1 MNSLLLN
8 KWKKVIWMSKVK
20 KEGYSKGTLFK
31 KTLPYIFREKKLVI
45 VTLMLAIGVAG
56 LTTITPLIT
65 KKVLDEYIPA
75 SDMSKVLWAL
85 LIYLAL
91 TIVVV
96 MMRYFLQYLQ
106 TLTGMHI
113 EKHIREEAIRKI
125 DYLPVD
131 YYSLEPDGK
140 IVAKITSDSNGV
152 RTFYMTMFS
161 IVNALI
167 NIIIVYVGLIILEP
181 MLGLIILALVPII
194 LVWITVYRRKVHGY
208 YLDLRE
214 TGSRITGKLNE
225 LISGAL
231 IIQDFNQETQ
241 MMGEYKDLVNRYN
254 YNDVKANTINIYFGW
269 ELLIALKRLTEVA
282 ILYFLGFEAINVGG
296 ILVTAGLI
304 TTFLNYID
312 RMINP
317 INAIFNNLNELEDS
331 LVAANRVYM
340 FLDEANDTR
349 ILDGESAPEQI
360 KGEVEFKHIQFAYIE
375 DNYVLKDL
383 SLKVEAGKK
392 IGIVGHTGSGKSS
405 LMNLLLGYNDYQS
418 GELLVDGVDIK
429 TYNKASYRKNLG
441 IVLQTPAL
449 FAGTIKSNVT
459 MERDYSDEEV
469 LEVLK
474 EVGADYLLDKSDLG
488 LEMPISFKGENLSL
502 GEKQLISFA
511 RILLRKP
518 KILVLDEATAN
529 IDSETELKIKHAMDV
544 VAKGR
549 TTFIIAH
556 RLSTIKDADEI
567 VVLDHGVIVGRGSHS
582 SLYETCPIYKD
593 MYDSQFEKT
602 KE

>member
-1 MNSLLLN
+1 
-8 KWKKVIWMSKVK
+8 MSKK
-20 KEGYSKGTLFK
+20 KAEGYSKSTLFK
-31 KTLPYIFREKKLVI
+31 KTLPYIFREKWLVI
-45 VTLMLAIGVAG
+45 ITLLMAGGVAG
-56 LTTITPLIT
+56 LTTLTPLLT
-65 KKVLDEYIPA
+65 KEILDVHIKNNN
-75 SDMSKVLWAL
+75 MNGVLWNL
-85 LIYLAL
+85 LWYFLITL
-91 TIVVV
+91 VVV
-96 MMRYFLQYLQ
+96 ILRYLLNYFQ

-113 EKHIREEAIRKI
+113 EKNIREEAIRKI

-161 IVNALI
+161 ITNALL
-167 NIIIVYVGLIILEP
+167 NIVIVYIGLIVLEP
-181 MLGLIILALVPII
+181 MLGIIILALVPII

-231 IIQDFNQETQ
+231 IIQDFNQEEP
-241 MMGEYKDLVNRYN
+241 MLDEYKALVNRYN
-254 YNDVKANTINIYFGW
+254 YNDKKANTINIYFGW
-269 ELLIALKRLTEVA
+269 ELLIALKRLAEVG
-282 ILYFLGFEAINVGG
+282 ILFFLGFQALDVAGVT
-296 ILVTAGLI
+296 VTAGLI
-304 TTFLNYID
+304 TTFMTYLD

-331 LVAANRVYM
+331 LVAANRVFM
-340 FLDEANDTR
+340 FIDEPNDTR
-349 ILDGESAPEQI
+349 ILDGLPAPEEI
-360 KGEVEFKHIQFAYIE
+360 TGKVEFKHIKFAYVG

-383 SLKVEAGKK
+383 SLTVEPGKK
-392 IGIVGHTGSGKSS
+392 IGIVGHTGSGKTS

-449 FAGTIKSNVT
+449 FAGTIRSNVT
-459 MERDYSDEEV
+459 MEREYPDDEVRQVIE
-469 LEVLK
+469 
-474 EVGADYLLDKSDLG
+474 EVGAGYMLKKSDLG
-488 LEMPISFKGENLSL
+488 LDTPISFKGENLSL
-502 GEKQLISFA
+502 GEKQLLSFA

-529 IDSETELKIKHAMDV
+529 IDSETETRIKHAMDV

-567 VVLDHGVIVGRGSHS
+567 VVLDHGIIVGRGSHS
-582 SLYETCPIYKD
+582 HLYDTCAIYKD
-593 MYDSQFEKT
+593 MYDSQFEKN
-602 KE
+602 KK

>member
-1 MNSLLLN
+1 
-8 KWKKVIWMSKVK
+8 MSKQDK
-20 KEGYSKGTLFK
+20 NYSKSTLFK
-31 KTLPYIFREKKLVI
+31 KTLPYMKKEKWLI
-45 VTLMLAIGVAG
+45 LLSLILSIGVAI
-56 LTTITPLIT
+56 LTTIAPLLT
-65 KKVLDEYIPA
+65 KRIIDEFIPDNQLEKTFQFLIIYFVLI
-75 SDMSKVLWAL
+75 
-85 LIYLAL
+85 I
-91 TIVVV
+91 IVVT
-96 MMRYFLQYLQ
+96 MRYFGQYFQ

-113 EKHIREEAIRKI
+113 EKNLREEAIRKV

-131 YYSLEPDGK
+131 YFSLEPDGK

-161 IVNALI
+161 IVNSLL
-167 NIIIVYVGLIILEP
+167 NIAIVYVGLIILEP
-181 MLGLIILALVPII
+181 LLGLIILAVVPII
-194 LVWITVYRRKVHGY
+194 LIWITVYRKKVHKY

-231 IIQDFNQETQ
+231 IIQDFNQEEN
-241 MMGEYKDLVNRYN
+241 MLGEYKDLVNRYN
-254 YNDVKANTINIYFGW
+254 YNDKKANTINIYFGW
-269 ELLIALKRLTEVA
+269 ELLVVVRRLAETG
-282 ILYFLGFEAINVGG
+282 ILFFLGFQATEIGG
-296 ILVTAGLI
+296 IVVTAGLI
-304 TTFLNYID
+304 TTFIDYIT

-331 LVAANRVYM
+331 LVAANRV
-340 FLDEANDTR
+340 FLFMDEENDTR
-349 ILDGESAPEQI
+349 VLDGDPAPAEIQ
-360 KGEVEFKHIQFAYIE
+360 GSVEFKHIKFAYIE

-405 LMNLLLGYNDYQS
+405 LMNLLLGYNDYQD
-418 GELLVDGVDIK
+418 GNLLVDGVDIK
-429 TYNKASYRKNLG
+429 TYNKASYRKHLG

-449 FAGTIKSNVT
+449 FAGTIRSNVT
-459 MERDYSDEEV
+459 MERDYPDEEIIKV
-469 LEVLK
+469 IE
-474 EVGADYLLDKSDLG
+474 EVGAGYMLTKNELG
-488 LEMPISFKGENLSL
+488 LDTPISFKGDNLSL
-502 GEKQLISFA
+502 GEKQLLSFA

-529 IDSETELKIKHAMDV
+529 IDSETEIRIKHAMDV

-567 VVLDHGVIVGRGSHS
+567 VVLDHGQIVGQGSHTH
-582 SLYETCPIYKD
+582 LYQTCPIYQD
-593 MYDSQFEKT
+593 MYDSQFEKN
-602 KE
+602 K

>member
-1 MNSLLLN
+1 
-8 KWKKVIWMSKVK
+8 MSKK
-20 KEGYSKGTLFK
+20 KTEGYSKSTLFK
-31 KTLPYIFREKKLVI
+31 KTLPYIFREKWLVI
-45 VTLMLAIGVAG
+45 ITLLMAGGVAG
-56 LTTITPLIT
+56 LTTLTPLLT
-65 KKVLDEYIPA
+65 KEILDVFIPENN
-75 SDMSKVLWAL
+75 MNGVLWNL
-85 LIYLAL
+85 LWYFLITL
-91 TIVVV
+91 VVV
-96 MMRYFLQYLQ
+96 ILRYLLNYLQ

-113 EKHIREEAIRKI
+113 EKNIREEAIRKI

-161 IVNALI
+161 ITNALL
-167 NIIIVYVGLIILEP
+167 NIVIVYIGLIVLEP

-231 IIQDFNQETQ
+231 IIQDFNQEEP
-241 MMGEYKDLVNRYN
+241 MLDEYKALVNRYN
-254 YNDVKANTINIYFGW
+254 YNDKKANTINIYFGW
-269 ELLIALKRLTEVA
+269 ELLIALKRLAEVG
-282 ILYFLGFEAINVGG
+282 ILFFLGFQALDVAGVI
-296 ILVTAGLI
+296 VTAGLI
-304 TTFLNYID
+304 TTFMTYLD

-331 LVAANRVYM
+331 LVAANRVFM
-340 FLDEANDTR
+340 FIDEPNDTR
-349 ILDGESAPEQI
+349 ILDGMPAPLEI
-360 KGEVEFKHIQFAYIE
+360 TGKVEFKHIKFAYVA

-383 SLKVEAGKK
+383 SLTVEAGKK
-392 IGIVGHTGSGKSS
+392 IGIVGHTGSGKTS

-449 FAGTIKSNVT
+449 FAGTIRSNVT
-459 MERDYSDEEV
+459 MERDYPDEEV
-469 LEVLK
+469 RRVIE
-474 EVGADYLLDKSDLG
+474 EVGAGYMLKKSELG
-488 LEMPISFKGENLSL
+488 LDTPISFKGENLSL
-502 GEKQLISFA
+502 GEKQLLSFA

-529 IDSETELKIKHAMDV
+529 IDSETETRIKHAMDV

-567 VVLDHGVIVGRGSHS
+567 VVLDHGVIVGRGSHTH
-582 SLYETCPIYKD
+582 LYDTCAIYKD
-593 MYDSQFEKT
+593 MYDSQFEKN
-602 KE
+602 KQ

>member
-1 MNSLLLN
+1 M
-8 KWKKVIWMSKVK
+8 K
-20 KEGYSKGTLFK
+20 KEKWLILLSLI
-31 KTLPYIFREKKLVI
+31 LS
-45 VTLMLAIGVAG
+45 IGVAI
-56 LTTITPLIT
+56 LTTIAPLLT
-65 KKVLDEYIPA
+65 KRIIDEFIPDNQLEKTFQFLIIYFVLI
-75 SDMSKVLWAL
+75 
-85 LIYLAL
+85 I
-91 TIVVV
+91 IVVT
-96 MMRYFLQYLQ
+96 MRYFGQYFQ

-113 EKHIREEAIRKI
+113 EKNLREEAIRKV

-131 YYSLEPDGK
+131 YFSLEPDGK

-161 IVNALI
+161 IVNSLL
-167 NIIIVYVGLIILEP
+167 NIAIVYVGLIILEP
-181 MLGLIILALVPII
+181 LLGLIILAVVPII
-194 LVWITVYRRKVHGY
+194 LIWITVYRKKVHKY

-231 IIQDFNQETQ
+231 IIQDFNQEEN
-241 MMGEYKDLVNRYN
+241 MLGEYKDLVNRYN
-254 YNDVKANTINIYFGW
+254 YNDKKANTINIYFGW
-269 ELLIALKRLTEVA
+269 ELLVVVRRLAETG
-282 ILYFLGFEAINVGG
+282 ILFFLGFQATEIGG
-296 ILVTAGLI
+296 IVVTAGLI
-304 TTFLNYID
+304 TTFIDYIT

-331 LVAANRVYM
+331 LVAANRV
-340 FLDEANDTR
+340 FLFMDEENDTR
-349 ILDGESAPEQI
+349 VLDGDPAPAEIQ
-360 KGEVEFKHIQFAYIE
+360 GSVEFKHIKFAYIE

-405 LMNLLLGYNDYQS
+405 LMNLLLGYNDYQD
-418 GELLVDGVDIK
+418 GNLLVDGVDIK
-429 TYNKASYRKNLG
+429 TYNKASYRKHLG

-449 FAGTIKSNVT
+449 FAGTIRSNVT
-459 MERDYSDEEV
+459 MERDYPDEEIIKV
-469 LEVLK
+469 IE
-474 EVGADYLLDKSDLG
+474 EVGAGYMLTKNELG
-488 LEMPISFKGENLSL
+488 LDTPISFKGDNLSL
-502 GEKQLISFA
+502 GEKQLLSFA

-529 IDSETELKIKHAMDV
+529 IDSETEIRIKHAMDV

-567 VVLDHGVIVGRGSHS
+567 VVLDHGQIVGQGSHTH
-582 SLYETCPIYKD
+582 LYQTCPIYQD
-593 MYDSQFEKT
+593 MYDSQFEKN
-602 KE
+602 K

>member
-1 MNSLLLN
+1 MNNTLLN
-8 KWKKVIWMSKVK
+8 KWKRVMRMSKK
-20 KEGYSKGTLFK
+20 HQEGYSKSTLFK
-31 KTLPYIFREKKLVI
+31 KTLPYIKKEWKLVLI
-45 VTLMLAIGVAG
+45 TFILAILVAV

-65 KKVLDEYIPA
+65 KEILDVYIPGKNM
-75 SDMSKVLWAL
+75 DMILWL
-85 LIYLAL
+85 LGAYFLM

-96 MMRYFLQYLQ
+96 IMRYFLQYLQ

-113 EKHIREEAIRKI
+113 EKNLREDAIRKI

-161 IVNALI
+161 IMNALL
-167 NIIIVYVGLIILEP
+167 NILIVYAGLIYLKPI
-181 MLGLIILALVPII
+181 LGLIILALVPII

-231 IIQDFNQETQ
+231 IIQDFNQEEN
-241 MMGEYKDLVNRYN
+241 MMNEYKDLVNRYN

-269 ELLIALKRLTEVA
+269 ELLMILKRLAE
-282 ILYFLGFEAINVGG
+282 IG
-296 ILVTAGLI
+296 ILFYIGYESLATVGLTAGLI
-304 TTFLNYID
+304 TTFLNYLD

-331 LVAANRVYM
+331 LVAANRVYQFM
-340 FLDEANDTR
+340 DEANDTR
-349 ILDGESAPEQI
+349 VLDGAPAPKEI
-360 KGEVEFKHIQFAYIE
+360 EGNVEFKHIRFAYIE

-383 SLKVEAGKK
+383 SLSVPAGKK

-405 LMNLLLGYNDYQS
+405 LMNLLLGYNDYQE

-429 TYNKASYRKNLG
+429 QYNKASYRKNLG

-449 FAGTIKSNVT
+449 FAGTIRSNVT
-459 MERDYSDEEV
+459 MERDYPDAEVIEV
-469 LEVLK
+469 LN
-474 EVGADYLLDKSDLG
+474 EVGAGYMLKKNTLG
-488 LEMPISFKGENLSL
+488 LDTPISFKGENLSL
-502 GEKQLISFA
+502 GEKQLLSFA

-529 IDSETELKIKHAMDV
+529 IDSETEIKIKHAMDV

-567 VVLDHGVIVGRGSHS
+567 VVLDHGQIVGKGSHLH
-582 SLYETCPIYKD
+582 LYETCSIYKD
-593 MYDSQFEKT
+593 MYDSQFEKN
-602 KE
+602 K

>member
-1 MNSLLLN
+1 MP
-8 KWKKVIWMSKVK
+8 KK
-20 KEGYSKGTLFK
+20 KEGYSKSTLFK
-31 KTLPYIFREKKLVI
+31 KTLPYIKKEWKLVLI
-45 VTLMLAIGVAG
+45 TLFLNIGIAL
-56 LTTITPLIT
+56 LTTITPLFT
-65 KKVLDEYIPA
+65 KEILDTYIPA
-75 SDMSKVLWAL
+75 NNIEMILWLIGAYL
-85 LIYLAL
+85 LCTI
-91 TIVVV
+91 IVVV
-96 MMRYFLQYLQ
+96 MRYFGQYLQ
-106 TLTGMHI
+106 TLAGMHI
-113 EKHIREEAIRKI
+113 ERNLREDAIRKI

-131 YYSLEPDGK
+131 YFSLEPDGK

-161 IVNALI
+161 IINAII
-167 NIIIVYVGLIILEP
+167 NIVIVYVGLIYLKPI
-181 MLGLIILALVPII
+181 LGLIILAIVPLI
-194 LVWITVYRRKVHGY
+194 LIWITVYRRKVHKY

-231 IIQDFNQETQ
+231 IIQDFNQEDN
-241 MMGEYKDLVNRYN
+241 MMNEYKELVNRYN

-269 ELLIALKRLTEVA
+269 ELLTILKRLAE
-282 ILYFLGFEAINVGG
+282 IG
-296 ILVTAGLI
+296 ILFFIGYEALGSAGITAGLI
-304 TTFLNYID
+304 TTFIGYLD

-331 LVAANRVYM
+331 LVAANRVYQFM
-340 FLDEANDTR
+340 DEANDTR
-349 ILDGESAPEQI
+349 ILDGKEAPDEI
-360 KGEVEFKHIQFAYIE
+360 KGDVEFKHIRFAYIE

-383 SLKVEAGKK
+383 SLSVPAGKK

-405 LMNLLLGYNDYQS
+405 LMNLLLGYNDYQE

-429 TYNKASYRKNLG
+429 IYNKASYRKNLG

-449 FAGTIKSNVT
+449 FAGTIRSNVT
-459 MERDYSDEEV
+459 MERDYPDEEV
-469 LEVLK
+469 IKVIE
-474 EVGADYLLDKSDLG
+474 EVGAGYMLAKSELG
-488 LEMPISFKGENLSL
+488 LDTPISFKGENLSL
-502 GEKQLISFA
+502 GEKQLLSFA

-529 IDSETELKIKHAMDV
+529 IDSETEIRIKHAMDV

-567 VVLDHGVIVGRGSHS
+567 VVLDHGIIVGKGSHTH
-582 SLYETCPIYKD
+582 LYDTCPIYKD
-593 MYDSQFEKT
+593 MYDSQFEKN
-602 KE
+602 KVKGQ

>member
-1 MNSLLLN
+1 MP
-8 KWKKVIWMSKVK
+8 KKK
-20 KEGYSKGTLFK
+20 KEGYSKSTLFK
-31 KTLPYIFREKKLVI
+31 KTLPYIKREWKLVLI
-45 VTLMLAIGVAG
+45 TLLLNIGIAF
-56 LTTITPLIT
+56 LTTVTPLFT
-65 KKVLDEYIPA
+65 KEILDTYIPA
-75 SDMSKVLWAL
+75 QDMKMILW
-85 LIYLAL
+85 LIGAYLIC

-96 MMRYFLQYLQ
+96 VMRYFSQYLQ
-106 TLTGMHI
+106 TLAGMHI
-113 EKHIREEAIRKI
+113 EKKLREDAIRKI

-131 YYSLEPDGK
+131 YFSLEPDGK

-161 IVNALI
+161 IINALI
-167 NIIIVYVGLIILEP
+167 NIIIVYIGLIVLKPI
-181 MLGLIILALVPII
+181 LGLIILAIVPII

-231 IIQDFNQETQ
+231 IIQDFNQEEN
-241 MMGEYKDLVNRYN
+241 MMDEYKELVNRYN
-254 YNDVKANTINIYFGW
+254 YNDIKANTINIYFGW
-269 ELLIALKRLTEVA
+269 ELLMILKRLAE
-282 ILYFLGFEAINVGG
+282 IG
-296 ILVTAGLI
+296 ILFFIGYEALGDAGITAGLI
-304 TTFLNYID
+304 TTFIGYLD

-331 LVAANRVYM
+331 LVAANRVYQFM
-340 FLDEANDTR
+340 DEANDTR
-349 ILDGESAPEQI
+349 ILDGEAAPDEI
-360 KGEVEFKHIQFAYIE
+360 NGDVEFKHIRFAYIE

-383 SLKVEAGKK
+383 SLFVPAGRK

-405 LMNLLLGYNDYQS
+405 LMNLLLGYNDYQE
-418 GELLVDGVDIK
+418 GELLVDGIDIK

-449 FAGTIKSNVT
+449 FAGTIRSNVT
-459 MERDYSDEEV
+459 MEREYPDEEIINV
-469 LEVLK
+469 IE
-474 EVGADYLLDKSDLG
+474 EVGAGYMLSKSELG
-488 LEMPISFKGENLSL
+488 LDTPISFKGENLSL
-502 GEKQLISFA
+502 GEKQLLSFA

-529 IDSETELKIKHAMDV
+529 IDSETEIRIKHAMDV

-567 VVLDHGVIVGRGSHS
+567 VVLDHGIIVGQGSHTH
-582 SLYETCPIYKD
+582 LYETCPIYKD
-593 MYDSQFEKT
+593 MYDSQFEKN
-602 KE
+602 K

>member
-1 MNSLLLN
+1 MR
-8 KWKKVIWMSKVK
+8 K
-20 KEGYSKGTLFK
+20 KETVYSKSTLFK
-31 KTLPYIFREKKLVI
+31 KTLPYILKEKWLV
-45 VTLMLAIGVAG
+45 LLAFVLSIGVAV
-56 LTTITPLIT
+56 LTTISPLLT
-65 KKVLDEYIPA
+65 KKILDEFIAIQATNKIIEY
-75 SDMSKVLWAL
+75 
-85 LIYLAL
+85 LIIYFVFII
-91 TIVVV
+91 IVVI
-96 MMRYFLQYLQ
+96 MRYFLQYVQ

-113 EKHIREEAIRKI
+113 EKNLREDAIRKI

-161 IVNALI
+161 IINALL
-167 NIIIVYVGLIILEP
+167 NICIVYVGLILLEP
-181 MLGLIILALVPII
+181 MLGLIILAVVPVI
-194 LVWITVYRRKVHGY
+194 LIWITIYRKKVHGY

-231 IIQDFNQETQ
+231 IIQDFNQEEN
-241 MMGEYKDLVNRYN
+241 MMDEYKELVNRYN

-269 ELLIALKRLTEVA
+269 ELLVIVRRLAETG
-282 ILYFLGFEAINVGG
+282 ILFYLGFQATQIGG
-296 ILVTAGLI
+296 IVVTAGLI
-304 TTFLNYID
+304 TTFLDYLA

-331 LVAANRVYM
+331 LVAANRVFM
-340 FLDEANDTR
+340 FMDEDNDTR
-349 ILDGESAPEQI
+349 VLDGEEAPEEI
-360 KGEVEFKHIQFAYIE
+360 IGAVEFEHIKFAYID

-405 LMNLLLGYNDYQS
+405 LMNLLLGYNDYQE
-418 GELLVDGVDIK
+418 GRLLVDGVDIK

-449 FAGTIKSNVT
+449 FAGTIRSNVT
-459 MERDYSDEEV
+459 MERDIYTDEEITKV
-469 LEVLK
+469 IE
-474 EVGADYLLDKSDLG
+474 EVGAGYMLSKNELG
-488 LEMPISFKGENLSL
+488 LDTPISFRGENLSL
-502 GEKQLISFA
+502 GEKQLLSFA

-529 IDSETELKIKHAMDV
+529 IDSETEIKIKQAMDV

-567 VVLDHGVIVGRGSHS
+567 VVLDHGEIVGKGSHS
-582 SLYETCPIYKD
+582 SLYQECPIYKD
-593 MYDSQFEKT
+593 MYDSQFEQNK
-602 KE
+602 

>member
-1 MNSLLLN
+1 
-8 KWKKVIWMSKVK
+8 MSKK
-20 KEGYSKGTLFK
+20 QDGYSKSTLFK
-31 KTLPYIFREKKLVI
+31 KTLPYILKEKKLVI
-45 VTLMLAIGVAG
+45 ITLLLSLLVAG
-56 LTTITPLIT
+56 LTTLTPLIT
-65 KKVLDEYIPA
+65 KEILDVFIPSKNMEKVI
-75 SDMSKVLWAL
+75 VAL
-85 LIYLAL
+85 IWYLVI
-91 TIVVV
+91 TIIVV
-96 MMRYFLQYLQ
+96 MMRYVLHYLQ
-106 TLTGMHI
+106 MLTGMHI
-113 EKHIREEAIRKI
+113 EKNIREEAIRKI

-131 YYSLEPDGK
+131 YFSLEPDGK

-161 IVNALI
+161 ILNALI
-167 NIIIVYVGLIILEP
+167 NIAIVYVGLIILEP
-181 MLGLIILALVPII
+181 MLGLLILALVPII
-194 LVWITVYRRKVHGY
+194 LFWITVYRKKVHSY

-231 IIQDFNQETQ
+231 IIQDFNQEDN
-241 MMGEYKDLVNRYN
+241 MLNEYKELVDRYN
-254 YNDVKANTINIYFGW
+254 YNDKKANTINIYFGW
-269 ELLIALKRLTEVA
+269 ELLIGLKRLAEIGLLFFLGYQSIEVA
-282 ILYFLGFEAINVGG
+282 G
-296 ILVTAGLI
+296 IVVTAGLI
-304 TTFLNYID
+304 TTFLNYLD

-331 LVAANRVYM
+331 LVAANRVFM
-340 FLDEANDTR
+340 FIDEPNDTR
-349 ILDGESAPEQI
+349 VLDGEEAPNEI
-360 KGEVEFKHIQFAYIE
+360 KGEVIFRNIKFAYVGN
-375 DNYVLKDL
+375 NYVLNNVSL
-383 SLKVEAGKK
+383 SVKAGKK

-405 LMNLLLGYNDYQS
+405 LMNLLLGYNDYQE

-429 TYNKASYRKNLG
+429 RYNKYSYRKNLG
-441 IVLQTPAL
+441 IVLQNPAL

-469 LEVLK
+469 TKVIE
-474 EVGADYLLDKSDLG
+474 EVGAGYMLKKNELG
-488 LEMPISFKGENLSL
+488 INTPISFKGDNLSL
-502 GEKQLISFA
+502 GEKQLLSFA

-529 IDSETELKIKHAMDV
+529 IDSETEIRIKNAMDV

-567 VVLDHGVIVGRGSHS
+567 VVLDHGVIVGKGSHNH
-582 SLYETCPIYKD
+582 LYENCNIYRD
-593 MYDSQFEKT
+593 MYDSQFQNK

>member
-1 MNSLLLN
+1 
-8 KWKKVIWMSKVK
+8 MSKK
-20 KEGYSKGTLFK
+20 IDGYSKSTLFK
-31 KTLPYIFREKKLVI
+31 KTLPYILKEKKFVI
-45 VTLMLAIGVAG
+45 ITLLLAIMVAG

-65 KKVLDEYIPA
+65 KEIIDVFIPA
-75 SDMSKVLWAL
+75 KDMKNVLL
-85 LIYLAL
+85 YLVFYLII
-91 TIVVV
+91 TVVV
-96 MMRYFLQYLQ
+96 VLMRYFLQYLQ

-113 EKHIREEAIRKI
+113 EKNIREEAIRKI

-161 IVNALI
+161 IVNALM
-167 NIIIVYVGLIILEP
+167 NIAIVYSGLILLEP
-181 MLGLIILALVPII
+181 MLGLIILAIVPII
-194 LVWITVYRRKVHGY
+194 LVWITVYRRKVHSY
-208 YLDLRE
+208 YLELRE

-231 IIQDFNQETQ
+231 IIQDFNQEDE
-241 MMGEYKDLVNRYN
+241 MLGEYKELVNKYN
-254 YNDVKANTINIYFGW
+254 YNDKKANTINIYFGW
-269 ELLIALKRLTEVA
+269 ELLIALKRLAEVG
-282 ILYFLGFEAINVGG
+282 ILFFLGFEACEIGG
-296 ILVTAGLI
+296 IVVTAGLI
-304 TTFLNYID
+304 TTFMTYLD

-331 LVAANRVYM
+331 LVAANRVFM
-340 FLDEANDTR
+340 FIDEPNDTR
-349 ILDGESAPEQI
+349 ILDGEEAPAEI
-360 KGEVEFKHIQFAYIE
+360 IGDVEFKKIKFAYVN
-375 DNYVLKDL
+375 DKYVLNDL

-405 LMNLLLGYNDYQS
+405 LMNLLLGYNDYQE
-418 GELLVDGVDIK
+418 GELLVDGIDIK
-429 TYNKASYRKNLG
+429 KYNKASYRKNLG
-441 IVLQTPAL
+441 IVLQNPAL

-459 MERDYSDEEV
+459 MEREYSDEEV
-469 LEVLK
+469 KHVIEQ
-474 EVGADYLLDKSDLG
+474 VGAGYMLKKNDLG
-488 LEMPISFKGENLSL
+488 LETPISFKGDNLSL
-502 GEKQLISFA
+502 GEKQLLSFA

-529 IDSETELKIKHAMDV
+529 IDSETEIKIKNAMDV

-567 VVLDHGVIVGRGSHS
+567 VVLDHGVIVGKGSHNY
-582 SLYETCPIYKD
+582 LYETCDIYKD
-593 MYDSQFEKT
+593 MYDSQFENKD
-602 KE
+602 

>member
-1 MNSLLLN
+1 MSNFLPN
-8 KWKKVIWMSKVK
+8 KWRRWNSMSKK
-20 KEGYSKGTLFK
+20 DMTYSKSTLFK
-31 KTLPYIFREKKLVI
+31 KTLPYILKEKWLV
-45 VTLMLAIGVAG
+45 LLSLFLAIGVAV
-56 LTTITPLIT
+56 LTTISPLIT
-65 KKVLDEYIPA
+65 KEILDKFIPA
-75 SDMSKVLWAL
+75 NQGDKIIEY
-85 LIYLAL
+85 LIYFFVLII
-91 TIVVV
+91 IVVI
-96 MMRYFLQYLQ
+96 MRYFLQYTQ

-113 EKHIREEAIRKI
+113 ERNLREEAIRKI

-161 IVNALI
+161 IFNAIL
-167 NIIIVYVGLIILEP
+167 NITIVYVGLILLEP
-181 MLGLIILALVPII
+181 MLGLIILAIVPII
-194 LVWITVYRRKVHGY
+194 LIWITFYRRKVHGY

-225 LISGAL
+225 LISGTL
-231 IIQDFNQETQ
+231 IIQDFNQEEN
-241 MMGEYKDLVNRYN
+241 MLNEYKELVNRYN
-254 YNDVKANTINIYFGW
+254 YNDKKANTINIYFGW
-269 ELLIALKRLTEVA
+269 ELLVIVRRLAETA
-282 ILYFLGFEAINVGG
+282 ILFFLGFQATQVGG

-304 TTFLNYID
+304 TTFID
-312 RMINP
+312 YVSRMFNP

-331 LVAANRVYM
+331 LVAANRV
-340 FLDEANDTR
+340 FLFMDEANDSR
-349 ILDGESAPEQI
+349 VLDGMEAPQTIE
-360 KGEVEFKHIQFAYIE
+360 GEVEFQHIKFAYIE
-375 DNYVLKDL
+375 NNYVLKDL

-405 LMNLLLGYNDYQS
+405 LMNLLLGYNDYQEGS
-418 GELLVDGVDIK
+418 LLVDGVDIR

-449 FAGTIKSNVT
+449 FAGTIRSNVT
-459 MERDYSDEEV
+459 MERFYPDEEII
-469 LEVLK
+469 EVME
-474 EVGADYLLDKSDLG
+474 EVGAGYMLRKNELG
-488 LEMPISFKGENLSL
+488 LDTPISFKGDNLSL
-502 GEKQLISFA
+502 GEKQLLSFA

-529 IDSETELKIKHAMDV
+529 IDSETEMKIKHAMDV

-567 VVLDHGVIVGRGSHS
+567 IVLDHGQIVGKGSHT
-582 SLYETCPIYKD
+582 SLYEECSIYKD
-593 MYDSQFEKT
+593 MYDSQFENK
-602 KE
+602 

>member
-1 MNSLLLN
+1 MP
-8 KWKKVIWMSKVK
+8 KRKR
-20 KEGYSKGTLFK
+20 EGYSKSTLFK
-31 KTLPYIFREKKLVI
+31 KTLPYIKKEWKLVLI
-45 VTLMLAIGVAG
+45 TLLLNIGIAL
-56 LTTITPLIT
+56 LTTITPLFT
-65 KKVLDEYIPA
+65 KEILDTYIPA
-75 SDMSKVLWAL
+75 NNMEMILWLIGAYL
-85 LIYLAL
+85 LC

-96 MMRYFLQYLQ
+96 VMRYFGQYLQ
-106 TLTGMHI
+106 TLAGMHI
-113 EKHIREEAIRKI
+113 ERNLREDAIRKI

-131 YYSLEPDGK
+131 YFSLEPDGK

-161 IVNALI
+161 IINALI
-167 NIIIVYVGLIILEP
+167 NIIVVYVGLIYLKPI
-181 MLGLIILALVPII
+181 LGLIILAIVPII

-231 IIQDFNQETQ
+231 IIQDFNQEEN
-241 MMGEYKDLVNRYN
+241 MMDEYKELVNRYN

-269 ELLIALKRLTEVA
+269 ELLMILKRLAE
-282 ILYFLGFEAINVGG
+282 IG
-296 ILVTAGLI
+296 ILFFIGYEALENAGITAGLI
-304 TTFLNYID
+304 TTFIGYLD

-331 LVAANRVYM
+331 LVAANRVYQFM
-340 FLDEANDTR
+340 DEANDTR
-349 ILDGESAPEQI
+349 ILDGEEAPDEI
-360 KGEVEFKHIQFAYIE
+360 KGDVEFKHIRFAYIE

-383 SLKVEAGKK
+383 SLSVPAGKK

-405 LMNLLLGYNDYQS
+405 LMNLLLGYNDYQE

-429 TYNKASYRKNLG
+429 IYNKASYRKNLG

-449 FAGTIKSNVT
+449 FAGTIRSNVT
-459 MERDYSDEEV
+459 MEREYPDEEV
-469 LEVLK
+469 IKVIE
-474 EVGADYLLDKSDLG
+474 EVGAGYMLAKSELG
-488 LEMPISFKGENLSL
+488 LDTPISFKGENLSL
-502 GEKQLISFA
+502 GEKQLLSFA

-529 IDSETELKIKHAMDV
+529 IDSETEIRIKHAMDV

-567 VVLDHGVIVGRGSHS
+567 VVLDHGVIVGQGSHTH
-582 SLYETCPIYKD
+582 LYDTCPIYKD
-593 MYDSQFEKT
+593 MYDSQFEKN
-602 KE
+602 K

>member
-1 MNSLLLN
+1 
-8 KWKKVIWMSKVK
+8 MSKVK

-31 KTLPYIFREKKLVI
+31 KTLPYILKEKKLVVI
-45 VTLMLAIGVAG
+45 TFLLAIGVAV

-65 KKVLDEYIPA
+65 KEVLDTYIPNQ
-75 SDMSKVLWAL
+75 DMTKVLWAL
-85 LIYLAL
+85 LCYLGL
-91 TIVVV
+91 TILVVL
-96 MMRYFLQYLQ
+96 MRYFLQYLQ

-113 EKHIREEAIRKI
+113 ERNIREEAIRKI

-161 IVNALI
+161 IANAIL
-167 NIIIVYVGLIILEP
+167 NILIVYIGLIILEP

-194 LVWITVYRRKVHGY
+194 LVWITIYRRKVHGY

-231 IIQDFNQETQ
+231 IIQDFNQEEN
-241 MMGEYKDLVNRYN
+241 MLGEYKELVNRYN

-269 ELLIALKRLTEVA
+269 ELLIALKRLTEVG
-282 ILYFLGFEAINVGG
+282 ILYFLGFQATNIGG
-296 ILVTAGLI
+296 IVVTAGLI

-331 LVAANRVYM
+331 LVAANRVFM

-349 ILDGESAPEQI
+349 ILDGKEAPKEI
-360 KGEVEFKHIQFAYIE
+360 NGEVEFKHIKFAYIE

-383 SLKVEAGKK
+383 SLHVAAGKK

-405 LMNLLLGYNDYQS
+405 LMNLLLGYNDYQE

-429 TYNKASYRKNLG
+429 AYNKASYRRNLG

-459 MERDYSDEEV
+459 MERDYPDEEV

-474 EVGADYLLDKSDLG
+474 EVGADYLLHKTDLG
-488 LEMPISFKGENLSL
+488 LETPISFRGENLSL

-567 VVLDHGVIVGRGSHS
+567 VVLDHGEIVGRGSHS
-582 SLYETCPIYKD
+582 SLYESCYIYKD
-593 MYDSQFEKT
+593 MYDSQFENN
-602 KE
+602 KEE

>member
-1 MNSLLLN
+1 MP
-8 KWKKVIWMSKVK
+8 KKKI
-20 KEGYSKGTLFK
+20 EGYTKSTLFK
-31 KTLPYIFREKKLVI
+31 KTLPYIKKEWKLVLI
-45 VTLMLAIGVAG
+45 TLLLNIGIAF
-56 LTTITPLIT
+56 LTTVTPLFT
-65 KKVLDEYIPA
+65 KEILDTYIPA
-75 SDMSKVLWAL
+75 NDMKMILWLVGAY
-85 LIYLAL
+85 LIC
-91 TIVVV
+91 TIIVVV
-96 MMRYFLQYLQ
+96 MRYFGQYLQ
-106 TLTGMHI
+106 TLAGMHI
-113 EKHIREEAIRKI
+113 EKNLREDAIRKI

-131 YYSLEPDGK
+131 YFSLEPDGK

-161 IVNALI
+161 IINAII
-167 NIIIVYVGLIILEP
+167 NIVIVYVGLIYLKPI
-181 MLGLIILALVPII
+181 LGLIILAIVPLI
-194 LVWITVYRRKVHGY
+194 LIWITVYRKKVHKY

-231 IIQDFNQETQ
+231 IIQDFNQEEN
-241 MMGEYKDLVNRYN
+241 MMNEYKELVNRYN

-269 ELLIALKRLTEVA
+269 ELLTILKRLAE
-282 ILYFLGFEAINVGG
+282 IG
-296 ILVTAGLI
+296 ILFFIGYESLKDAGITAGLI
-304 TTFLNYID
+304 TTFIGYLD

-331 LVAANRVYM
+331 LVAANRVYQFM
-340 FLDEANDTR
+340 DEANDTR
-349 ILDGESAPEQI
+349 ILDGEEAPDEI
-360 KGEVEFKHIQFAYIE
+360 KGDVEFKHIRFAYIE

-383 SLKVEAGKK
+383 SLSVPAGKK

-405 LMNLLLGYNDYQS
+405 LMNLLLGYNDYQE

-449 FAGTIKSNVT
+449 FAGTIRSNVT
-459 MERDYSDEEV
+459 MERDYPDEEV
-469 LEVLK
+469 LKVIE
-474 EVGADYLLDKSDLG
+474 EVGAGYMLAKSELG
-488 LEMPISFKGENLSL
+488 LDTPISFKGENLSL
-502 GEKQLISFA
+502 GEKQLLSFA

-529 IDSETELKIKHAMDV
+529 IDSETEIRIKHAMDV

-567 VVLDHGVIVGRGSHS
+567 VVLDHGIIVGRGSHTD
-582 SLYETCPIYKD
+582 LYDTCPIYKD
-593 MYDSQFEKT
+593 MYDSQFEKN
-602 KE
+602 KK

>member
-1 MNSLLLN
+1 
-8 KWKKVIWMSKVK
+8 MSKK
-20 KEGYSKGTLFK
+20 KQEGYSKGTLFK
-31 KTLPYIFREKKLVI
+31 KTLPYILKEKKLVFA
-45 VTLMLAIGVAG
+45 TLLLSIAVAV
-56 LTTITPLIT
+56 LTTLTPFLT
-65 KKVLDEYIPA
+65 KDILDIYIPGKN
-75 SDMSKVLWAL
+75 MNMVFMNLLWYF
-85 LIYLAL
+85 II
-91 TIVVV
+91 TILVVF
-96 MMRYFLQYLQ
+96 MRYALQYLQ

-113 EKHIREEAIRKI
+113 EKTIREQAIRKI

-161 IVNALI
+161 IVNALL
-167 NIIIVYVGLIILEP
+167 NIIIVYVGLIVLEP
-181 MLGLIILALVPII
+181 LLGLIILALLPII
-194 LVWITVYRRKVHGY
+194 LVWITVYRRKVHAY

-231 IIQDFNQETQ
+231 IIQDFNQEEE
-241 MMGEYKDLVNRYN
+241 MMDEYKVLVNRYN
-254 YNDVKANTINIYFGW
+254 YNDKKANTINIYFGW
-269 ELLIALKRLTEVA
+269 ELLIVLKRLAEVGILFVLGYQSVEVA
-282 ILYFLGFEAINVGG
+282 G
-296 ILVTAGLI
+296 IVITAGLI
-304 TTFLNYID
+304 TTFMTYLD

-340 FLDEANDTR
+340 FIDEANDTR
-349 ILDGESAPEQI
+349 ILQGEEAPETI
-360 KGEVEFKHIQFAYIE
+360 KGEVEFKHIKFAYVGN
-375 DNYVLKDL
+375 NYVLNDV
-383 SLKVEAGKK
+383 SLKVPAGKK

-405 LMNLLLGYNDYQS
+405 LMNLLLAYNDYQE
-418 GELLVDGVDIK
+418 GELLVDGRDIK

-449 FAGTIKSNVT
+449 FAGTIKSNIT
-459 MERDYSDEEV
+459 MEREYPDEEII
-469 LEVLK
+469 EVIK
-474 EVGADYLLDKSDLG
+474 EVGAGYMLDKNELG
-488 LEMPISFKGENLSL
+488 LNTPISFKGENLSL
-502 GEKQLISFA
+502 GEKQLLSFA

-529 IDSETELKIKHAMDV
+529 IDSDTENKIKHAMDV

-567 VVLDHGVIVGRGSHS
+567 VVVDHGVIVGKGSHTQ
-582 SLYETCPIYKD
+582 LYEQCDIYKD
-593 MYDSQFEKT
+593 MYDSQFEML
-602 KE
+602 KEKKN

>member
-1 MNSLLLN
+1 MNSLLPN
-8 KWKKVIWMSKVK
+8 KWKRVMRMPK
-20 KEGYSKGTLFK
+20 KKIEGYTKSTLFK
-31 KTLPYIFREKKLVI
+31 KTLPYIKKEWKLVLI
-45 VTLMLAIGVAG
+45 TLLLNIGIAF
-56 LTTITPLIT
+56 LTTITPLFT
-65 KKVLDEYIPA
+65 KEILDTYIPA
-75 SDMSKVLWAL
+75 NDMTMILWLVGA
-85 LIYLAL
+85 YLVC
-91 TIVVV
+91 TIIVVV
-96 MMRYFLQYLQ
+96 MRYFGQYLQ
-106 TLTGMHI
+106 TLAGMHI
-113 EKHIREEAIRKI
+113 EKNLREDAIRKI

-131 YYSLEPDGK
+131 YFSLEPDGK

-161 IVNALI
+161 IINAII
-167 NIIIVYVGLIILEP
+167 NIVIVYVGLIYLKPI
-181 MLGLIILALVPII
+181 LGLIILAIVPLI
-194 LVWITVYRRKVHGY
+194 LIWITVYRRKVHKY

-231 IIQDFNQETQ
+231 IIQDFNQEEN
-241 MMGEYKDLVNRYN
+241 MMNEYKELVNRYN

-269 ELLIALKRLTEVA
+269 ELLTILKRLAE
-282 ILYFLGFEAINVGG
+282 IG
-296 ILVTAGLI
+296 ILFFIGYESLGDAGITAGLI
-304 TTFLNYID
+304 TTFIGYLD

-331 LVAANRVYM
+331 LVAANRVYQFM
-340 FLDEANDTR
+340 DEANDTR
-349 ILDGESAPEQI
+349 ILDGVEAPDEI
-360 KGEVEFKHIQFAYIE
+360 KGDVEFKHIRFAYIE

-383 SLKVEAGKK
+383 SLSVPAGKK

-405 LMNLLLGYNDYQS
+405 LMNLLLGYNDYQE

-429 TYNKASYRKNLG
+429 IYNKASYRRNLG

-449 FAGTIKSNVT
+449 FAGTIRSNVT
-459 MERDYSDEEV
+459 MERDYPDEEV
-469 LEVLK
+469 MKVIE
-474 EVGADYLLDKSDLG
+474 EVGAGYMLAKSELG
-488 LEMPISFKGENLSL
+488 LDTPISFKGENLSL
-502 GEKQLISFA
+502 GEKQLLSFA

-529 IDSETELKIKHAMDV
+529 IDSETEIRIKHAMDV

-567 VVLDHGVIVGRGSHS
+567 VVLDHGIIVGRGSHTH
-582 SLYETCPIYKD
+582 LYDTCPIYKD
-593 MYDSQFEKT
+593 MYDSQFEKN
-602 KE
+602 KK

>member
-1 MNSLLLN
+1 MAMP
-8 KWKKVIWMSKVK
+8 KMKR
-20 KEGYSKGTLFK
+20 EGYSKSTLFK
-31 KTLPYIFREKKLVI
+31 KTLPYIKREWKLVLI
-45 VTLMLAIGVAG
+45 TLLLSIGVAF
-56 LTTITPLIT
+56 LTTITPLFT
-65 KKVLDEYIPA
+65 KEILDTYIPEKN
-75 SDMSKVLWAL
+75 MEMILW
-85 LIYLAL
+85 LIGAYLIC

-96 MMRYFLQYLQ
+96 VMRYFSQYLQ
-106 TLTGMHI
+106 TLAGMHI
-113 EKHIREEAIRKI
+113 ERNLREDAIRKI

-131 YYSLEPDGK
+131 YFSLEPDGK

-161 IVNALI
+161 IINALI
-167 NIIIVYVGLIILEP
+167 NIVIVYAGLIFLKPIL
-181 MLGLIILALVPII
+181 GVIILGIVPII
-194 LVWITVYRRKVHGY
+194 LVWITVYRRKVHAY

-231 IIQDFNQETQ
+231 IIQDFNQEEN
-241 MMGEYKDLVNRYN
+241 MMNEYKELVNRYN

-269 ELLIALKRLTEVA
+269 ELLMILKRLAE
-282 ILYFLGFEAINVGG
+282 IG
-296 ILVTAGLI
+296 ILFFIGYEALGDAGITAGLI
-304 TTFLNYID
+304 TTFIGYLD

-331 LVAANRVYM
+331 LVAANRVYQFM
-340 FLDEANDTR
+340 DEANDTR
-349 ILDGESAPEQI
+349 ILDGEEAPKEI
-360 KGEVEFKHIQFAYIE
+360 IGNVEFKHIRFAYIE

-383 SLKVEAGKK
+383 SLSVPAGKK

-405 LMNLLLGYNDYQS
+405 LMNLLLGYNDYQE

-449 FAGTIKSNVT
+449 FAGTIRSNVT
-459 MERDYSDEEV
+459 MERDYPDEEV
-469 LEVLK
+469 IKVIE
-474 EVGADYLLDKSDLG
+474 EVGAGYMLAKSELG
-488 LEMPISFKGENLSL
+488 LDTPISFKGENLSL
-502 GEKQLISFA
+502 GEKQLLSFA

-529 IDSETELKIKHAMDV
+529 IDSETEIRIKHAMDV

-567 VVLDHGVIVGRGSHS
+567 VVLDHGIIVGQGSHTH
-582 SLYETCPIYKD
+582 LYDTCPIYKD
-593 MYDSQFEKT
+593 MYDSQFEKN
-602 KE
+602 KK

>member
-1 MNSLLLN
+1 MP
-8 KWKKVIWMSKVK
+8 KMKR
-20 KEGYSKGTLFK
+20 EGYSKSTLFK
-31 KTLPYIFREKKLVI
+31 KTLPYIKREWKLVLI
-45 VTLMLAIGVAG
+45 TLLLSIGVAF
-56 LTTITPLIT
+56 LTTITPLFT
-65 KKVLDEYIPA
+65 KEILDTYIPEKN
-75 SDMSKVLWAL
+75 MEMILW
-85 LIYLAL
+85 LIGAYLIC

-96 MMRYFLQYLQ
+96 VMRYFSQYLQ
-106 TLTGMHI
+106 TLAGMHI
-113 EKHIREEAIRKI
+113 ERNLREDAIRKI

-131 YYSLEPDGK
+131 YFSLEPDGK

-161 IVNALI
+161 IINALI
-167 NIIIVYVGLIILEP
+167 NIVIVYAGLIFLKPIL
-181 MLGLIILALVPII
+181 GVIILGIVPII
-194 LVWITVYRRKVHGY
+194 LVWITVYRRKVHAY

-231 IIQDFNQETQ
+231 IIQDFNQEEN
-241 MMGEYKDLVNRYN
+241 MMNEYKELVNRYN

-269 ELLIALKRLTEVA
+269 ELLMILKRLAE
-282 ILYFLGFEAINVGG
+282 IG
-296 ILVTAGLI
+296 ILFFIGYEALGDAGITAGLI
-304 TTFLNYID
+304 TTFIGYLD

-331 LVAANRVYM
+331 LVAANRVYQFM
-340 FLDEANDTR
+340 DEANDTR
-349 ILDGESAPEQI
+349 ILDGEEAPKEI
-360 KGEVEFKHIQFAYIE
+360 IGNVEFKHIRFAYIE

-383 SLKVEAGKK
+383 SLSVPAGKK

-405 LMNLLLGYNDYQS
+405 LMNLLLGYNDYQE

-449 FAGTIKSNVT
+449 FAGTIRSNVT
-459 MERDYSDEEV
+459 MERDYPDEEV
-469 LEVLK
+469 IKVIE
-474 EVGADYLLDKSDLG
+474 EVGAGYMLAKSELG
-488 LEMPISFKGENLSL
+488 LDTPISFKGENLSL
-502 GEKQLISFA
+502 GEKQLLSFA

-529 IDSETELKIKHAMDV
+529 IDSETEIRIKHAMDV

-567 VVLDHGVIVGRGSHS
+567 VVLDHGIIVGQGSHTH
-582 SLYETCPIYKD
+582 LYDTCPIYKD
-593 MYDSQFEKT
+593 MYDSQFEKN
-602 KE
+602 KK